1 MCGRFTLNIPP
12 EVLAR
17 VFGLQEDPQYEPR
30 YNIAPSQNIASIR
43 HIGDHNKLDFLK
55 WGLIPSWSKDATH
68 FSINARSETVHEKPT
83 FAHAIKYNRCI
94 IPASGFYE
102 WLPQVDHKQP
112 YYMRLNNSSVMGF
125 AGLWEKWKAEDGS
138 QVETC
143 CILTTAANEIM
154 KPIHDRMPVI
164 LQPDDYGLWLSR
176 NVHDPDELQRLYKP
190 YPADQMVAYPV
201 PELVN
206 NPRFDSASCI
216 VQV

>member
-94 IPASGFYE
+94 IHHTVY
-102 WLPQVDHKQP
+102 HK
-112 YYMRLNNSSVMGF
+112 Y
-125 AGLWEKWKAEDGS
+125 LW
-138 QVETC
+138 
-143 CILTTAANEIM
+143 
-154 KPIHDRMPVI
+154 
-164 LQPDDYGLWLSR
+164 
-176 NVHDPDELQRLYKP
+176 
-190 YPADQMVAYPV
+190 
-201 PELVN
+201 
-206 NPRFDSASCI
+206 
-216 VQV
+216 